1 MVAVM
6 ECLLS
11 APSHG
16 AVLRKEKPD
25 KSLGV

>member
-11 APSHG
+11 APSRG
-16 AVLRKEKPD
+16 VVLRKEKPD
-25 KSLGV
+25 NSLGV